1 MLTHFANASSKGL
14 VILPM
19 YPDYK
24 IFLIPLSFQVRSR
37 RLAQYLARPRRHYR
51 PWQAAGRKKS
61 EGTDVLAFK
70 VRLKMRRRPTYVS
83 TRLTGPLPDQN
94 VPAYL
99 ARYNRGLDEVAAF
112 VEQVTLV

>member
-1 MLTHFANASSKGL
+1 
-14 VILPM
+14 
-19 YPDYK
+19 
-24 IFLIPLSFQVRSR
+24 
-37 RLAQYLARPRRHYR
+37 
-51 PWQAAGRKKS
+51 
-61 EGTDVLAFK
+61 
-70 VRLKMRRRPTYVS
+70 MRRRPTYVTAA